1 MRNTVKALLM
11 LLCVLLLGGCSVE
24 NKEEQATG
32 NIIESKAVEAED
44 EGQPK
49 ATKAPVVQ
57 ESNDFVEEE
66 PQIEDSGDGWYYAD
80 GMLYV
85 SKIYYRVLDIAG
97 TYCCIYEEPW
107 IGYKNEGKIK
117 DIIIDADMIYR
128 EEPEETKRLAG
139 EFRYGQDEFYGGGPL
154 FGTMNS
160 LKTITINRL
169 NLDKIRDISEM
180 FAGNNNLVTMDAS
193 GLELSGVR
201 DASYLFFGNQSLLSL
216 NMEGWNTGSLETVE
230 AMFRGCSSL
239 TNISVGSWNTAK
251 VKNFE
256 HVFDGCASVTQFSL
270 SGWTIN
276 NANVAGMFA
285 NCKNLCRVDLSD
297 VTLNSGSRG
306 TMFDDNNSI
315 SSYSF
320 SEGWNIGW
328 NGSEGN
334 QPIGDDCHNSFAV
347 LEPASMVCVVTIIY
361 KKQMPAWY
369 KEYVE
374 ALQNVEDFWV
384 VSRSEMMDVFIS
396 RENVDASSVSGLDVL
411 EAIIECGNSMGGLDD
426 EEADL
431 MSGFLEKLNVLM
443 MFKDGFELE
452 EKSFEELVET
462 VFTMTEF
469 TVGELEQMG
478 EALSS
483 GE

>member
-1 MRNTVKALLM
+1 MKSSVKFLIM
-11 LLCVLLLGGCSVE
+11 LLCVLLLSGCSVE
-24 NKEEQATG
+24 NKEKQPIG
-32 NIIESKAVEAED
+32 NSIESNMVEVED
-44 EGQPK
+44 DNLS
-49 ATKAPVVQ
+49 
-57 ESNDFVEEE
+57 ESPQVSTEQNPGDLVEEE
-66 PQIEDSGDGWYYAD
+66 PQVEASGDGWYFVD
-80 GMLYV
+80 GILYV
-85 SKIYYRVLDIAG
+85 TKIYYRVLDVAG
-97 TYCCIYEEPW
+97 KYYCVYEEPW
-107 IGYKNEGKIK
+107 IGYKNKEEIK
-117 DIIIDADMIYR
+117 DLIIDADMIYK

-139 EFRYGQDEFYGGGPL
+139 EFRYGQDEFGGGGPL

-160 LKTITINRL
+160 LETITIKKL
-169 NLDKIRDISEM
+169 NLDKIRDISQM
-180 FAGNNNLVTMDAS
+180 FSGNSNLVAMDAS
-193 GLELSGVR
+193 GLDMSGVR
-201 DASYLFFGNQSLLSL
+201 DASYLFFGNQALVSL
-216 NMEGWNTGSLETVE
+216 NMEGWDTGSLETVE

-239 TNISVGSWNTAK
+239 TNIPVGSWNTGK
-251 VKNFE
+251 VKNFS
-256 HVFDGCASVTQFSL
+256 HAFDGCTSITQINL
-270 SGWTIN
+270 SKWEID

-285 NCKNLCRVDLSD
+285 NCNNLCKVDLSE
-297 VTLNSGSRG
+297 VTLNSGIQG
-306 TMFDDNNSI
+306 TMFDKNNSI
-315 SSYSF
+315 YSYSF
-320 SEGWNIGW
+320 AEDWNI
-328 NGSEGN
+328 SFDGN

-361 KKQMPAWY
+361 KKQMPPWY